1 MGIQNK
7 GTLLNTQYVLGI
19 DLGGTNVK
27 CGLVSLDGR
36 MIARTR
42 LATAGFISD
51 KNQLIQA
58 LCGEC
63 LNLLHKNHLKQKD
76 VLGVG
81 IGLPG
86 LVDIRKGVVKF
97 LPNLPGWENVALKNI
112 MEKKIKMPVFI
123 DNDVKL
129 ITLGEWKFGA
139 GIGIRDLICLTLGT
153 GVGSGLILNNA
164 LYRGAGFTA
173 GELGHIPLNEE
184 GPLCN
189 CGGRGCLERTVGNKY
204 LLEKARKLFGKRDIT
219 LEEVTRLADRG
230 NSAALKF
237 WKETASHIGIGLV
250 SVVNLLNPKRIIIG
264 GGIANAH
271 RHLFPVIF
279 QTIRK
284 RAMSVPSQMVQ
295 LRRAKLGDHAGIM
308 GAQVLVDQAIHGR

>member
-1 MGIQNK
+1 M
-7 GTLLNTQYVLGI
+7 NTWYVLGI

-27 CGLVSLDGR
+27 CGLVSLDGNV
-36 MIARTR
+36 ISRTH

-51 KNQLIQA
+51 KNKLIQA
-58 LCGEC
+58 LCGAC
-63 LNLLHKNHLKQKD
+63 HNLLHENHLKTKNI
-76 VLGVG
+76 LGAG

-86 LVDIRKGVVKF
+86 LVDVRKGVVKF
-97 LPNLPGWENVALKNI
+97 LPNIPGWENVALKNI

-123 DNDVKL
+123 DNDVNV

-139 GIGIRDLICLTLGT
+139 GIGIRDLVCLTLGT
-153 GVGSGLILNNA
+153 GVGGGLILNNA
-164 LYRGAGFTA
+164 LYRGPGFTA
-173 GELGHIPLNEE
+173 GELGHIPLNED

-204 LLEKARKLFGKRDIT
+204 LIEKAQKLFGRRDLT
-219 LEEVTRLADRG
+219 LEEVNRLADRG
-230 NSAALKF
+230 NPSALKF
-237 WKETASHIGIGLV
+237 WEETAAHIGIGLV

-264 GGIANAH
+264 GGIAKAH
-271 RHLFPVIF
+271 RHLFPVIL

-295 LRRAKLGDHAGIM
+295 LKAAKLGDHAGIL
-308 GAQVLVDQAIHGR
+308 GARVLVDQAIHGR